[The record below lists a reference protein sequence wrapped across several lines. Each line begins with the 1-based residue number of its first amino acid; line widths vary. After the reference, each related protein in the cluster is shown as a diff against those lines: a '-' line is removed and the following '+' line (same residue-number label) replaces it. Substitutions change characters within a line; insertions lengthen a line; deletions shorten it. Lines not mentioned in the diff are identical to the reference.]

1 MSKIIQLSPDTLTN
15 KMKTYME
22 EKKIDKEV
30 FTHFHE
36 KGLPCRL
43 PYPLTLSALID
54 VVERLG
60 IMNEDKVIPGL
71 YKLQNQLCKN
81 IQKIKDS

>member
-1 MSKIIQLSPDTLTN
+1 MSKVIQLSPDKLTN
-15 KMKTYME
+15 KMKIYME

-30 FTHFHE
+30 FKHFYE

-43 PYPLTLSALID
+43 PYPLTLSTLID

-81 IQKIKDS
+81 IQNIKDS